1 MRAALFLAVC
11 EGMSLVAQAARS
23 ESRIDP
29 QRWPTTISPSI
40 CAQQEAG
47 GAFALT
53 TAPFLLLRDDQPRET
68 ALAGP
73 AAPHRQP
80 TCPRPGLGQADH
92 LLLPARGTAP
102 VAFDGADLGASP
114 VCDEHATA
122 SPPTPT
128 PTPMTAPALWSA
140 PTSALAPAS
149 PAGAALDSTSA
160 SPLRGRSSLV
170 AGRLVRLASAPP
182 TPTPTPMT
190 MTTPYYSNT

>member
-29 QRWPTTISPSI
+29 QRWPTTIFPSI

-68 ALAGP
+68 ALAEP

-80 TCPRPGLGQADH
+80 TCPRRPGLGQADH
-92 LLLPARGTAP
+92 PGDPQDARGWTSTEQEQDQSRIGEPRSGNTAQQ
-102 VAFDGADLGASP
+102 
-114 VCDEHATA
+114 
-122 SPPTPT
+122 
-128 PTPMTAPALWSA
+128 
-140 PTSALAPAS
+140 
-149 PAGAALDSTSA
+149 
-160 SPLRGRSSLV
+160 
-170 AGRLVRLASAPP
+170 
-182 TPTPTPMT
+182 
-190 MTTPYYSNT
+190 

>member
-11 EGMSLVAQAARS
+11 EGMSLVAQAARP

-29 QRWPTTISPSI
+29 QRWPTTIFPSI

-47 GAFALT
+47 GAFTLT

-68 ALAGP
+68 ALAEP

-102 VAFDGADLGASP
+102 VAFDGADIGESVLLTLFVRSR
-114 VCDEHATA
+114 
-122 SPPTPT
+122 
-128 PTPMTAPALWSA
+128 
-140 PTSALAPAS
+140 S
-149 PAGAALDSTSA
+149 PARGP
-160 SPLRGRSSLV
+160 SPAR
-170 AGRLVRLASAPP
+170 APEGNIRQV
-182 TPTPTPMT
+182 
-190 MTTPYYSNT
+190 S